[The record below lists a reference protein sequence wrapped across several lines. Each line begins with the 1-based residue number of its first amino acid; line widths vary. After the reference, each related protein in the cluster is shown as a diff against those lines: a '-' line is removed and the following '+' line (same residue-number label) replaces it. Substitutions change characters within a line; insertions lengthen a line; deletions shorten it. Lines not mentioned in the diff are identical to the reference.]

1 MLTFTISEDSLTF
14 IANGKP
20 YSVSA
25 SHNNFEKIKQKLM
38 NREHNVD
45 VLVRLVNEEAYST
58 QTKLENENLSDKVY
72 VKDGF
77 VWYENQ
83 VIHNSLTERIIEMQ
97 RRNLNIEPM
106 KRFLENLM
114 ENPSRESILELYGFL
129 EKNTLPITPDG
140 HFLAYKKVRSDFRDI
155 YSGTKDNSP
164 GSIVEMPRE
173 AVNPNRSETC
183 STGLHFASYDYMG
196 EYGVGDGSV
205 IVVVKIN
212 PRDVVSI
219 PTDYNNAKGRC
230 CRYEVIAALD
240 QTQLLKDYV
249 DDDRSYREDNSDD
262 MYDPYEEWEEDF
274 DEEDYVDPVGYGDE
288 EKSEIVRNSS
298 VWPDSEF
305 ITFTTAMGDTVTGYV
320 TYEVPAYEYPRDI
333 LEDYLEFENIPD
345 NAVHRKFFKNKP
357 SSNLRHLVFVVLK
370 NGIKYD
376 PPQVVVYSDSTV
388 YPK

>member
-20 YSVSA
+20 FSVSS

-38 NREHNVD
+38 NREHNED
-45 VLVRLVNEEAYST
+45 VLVRLVNEQAYET
-58 QTKLENENLSDKVY
+58 QTKLEKENLSDKVY

-77 VWYENQ
+77 VWYEDQ
-83 VIHNSLTERIIEMQ
+83 VIHNSLTERIIQMQ

-106 KRFLENLM
+106 KKFLENLM

-155 YSGTKDNSP
+155 YTGTKDNSP
-164 GSIVEMPRE
+164 GSVVTMPRE

-196 EYGVGDGSV
+196 SYGVGDGTV

-240 QTQLLKDYV
+240 QTQLLNDYV
-249 DDDRSYREDNSDD
+249 DDDRSYRDD
-262 MYDPYEEWEEDF
+262 YDPYEDEDEEMMEGYF
-274 DEEDYVDPVGYGDE
+274 DEEDYTDPVGYGDE
-288 EKSEIVRNSS
+288 KNEP
-298 VWPDSEF
+298 WPE
-305 ITFTTAMGDTVTGYV
+305 GDWVT
-320 TYEVPAYEYPRDI
+320 
-333 LEDYLEFENIPD
+333 FENIDGVKIQGYVIRIVNPLEYPAD
-345 NAVHRKFFKNKP
+345 VLWEYVEEHGIDPKSFHRKYFKNKT
-357 SSNLRHLVFVVLK
+357 SSNEKCLVMMESRGGYRF
-370 NGIKYD
+370 D
-376 PPQVVVYSDSTV
+376 PPQVAVYASTSV
-388 YPK
+388 YGY